1 MRFCN
6 GPHAWLSW
14 GAEAATLS
22 ITVSQV
28 FKVCPLPC
36 TQVPNDRETCTAA
49 AMQVRQGSK
58 GDGRKEKGKKDW
70 EEEGIKREEWQEKDS
85 KRDRSG
91 HSKTGGEGRP
101 EGSEAGREM
110 GREEERCFSFRGRN
124 WMSSFTIS
132 WRLVNWAG
140 KLRMS
145 SNWGLAKSL
154 RKCKSFC

>member
-1 MRFCN
+1 MSFMGCRSCN
-6 GPHAWLSW
+6 L
-14 GAEAATLS
+14 
-22 ITVSQV
+22 
-28 FKVCPLPC
+28 VCHCLTGLQSLPFALH
-36 TQVPNDRETCTAA
+36 TDSKWSRNLYNSSKAGKA
-49 AMQVRQGSK
+49 GKQGQWK
-58 GDGRKEKGKKDW
+58 EKRKERRSEKK
-70 EEEGIKREEWQEKDS
+70 ERIKREEWQENDS

-91 HSKTGGEGRP
+91 HSKTAGEGRP
-101 EGSEAGREM
+101 EGRETGREM
-110 GREEERCFSFRGRN
+110 GRAEERPFSFLGRN